1 MGACGSKRLMPLDRQ
16 LHKEVPH
23 GSIERI
29 RALRAQAAD
38 LESTDSLRKT
48 PLMKASAWPGPG
60 MALVLIELGADIN
73 AYRRANPYLRNDYGE
88 TALELARRK
97 GHLYVV
103 WAIERCICLFRGCM
117 REKYGADS
125 FMTNKIWAVVLPCE
139 AQNPTRPLKLEL
151 AIYHAL
157 QNSKPH
163 AVIELWKSQIEE
175 GKLNEEDPS
184 ITIFDKET
192 ESRYEILSADE
203 GDKHM
208 LQRFY
213 DAFHGTAEVVN
224 PVPAQPAEPPI
235 PRSLPATSS
244 LAHSYAELARAKA
257 EGVPNVQ
264 PSASSAYMDDWGR
277 LRSNSLIG
285 RYGRP
290 DAPAPLM
297 ISGHAQVDT
306 KRSSRH
312 NGRGMAGTSYNQK
325 SPDASSGEPVESEA
339 KMTNNGNP
347 WRRCVICLDAA
358 VEGACVPCEH
368 MAFCMPCLKD
378 IKSKNGAC
386 PICRAAINQVIRLYQ
401 V

>member
-1 MGACGSKRLMPLDRQ
+1 
-16 LHKEVPH
+16 
-23 GSIERI
+23 
-29 RALRAQAAD
+29 
-38 LESTDSLRKT
+38 
-48 PLMKASAWPGPG
+48 
-60 MALVLIELGADIN
+60 
-73 AYRRANPYLRNDYGE
+73 
-88 TALELARRK
+88 
-97 GHLYVV
+97 
-103 WAIERCICLFRGCM
+103 
-117 REKYGADS
+117 
-125 FMTNKIWAVVLPCE
+125 
-139 AQNPTRPLKLEL
+139 
-151 AIYHAL
+151 
-157 QNSKPH
+157 
-163 AVIELWKSQIEE
+163 
-175 GKLNEEDPS
+175 
-184 ITIFDKET
+184 
-192 ESRYEILSADE
+192 
-203 GDKHM
+203 
-208 LQRFY
+208 
-213 DAFHGTAEVVN
+213 
-224 PVPAQPAEPPI
+224 
-235 PRSLPATSS
+235 

-368 MAFCMPCLKD
+368 MAFCMPCLKEWGVPYLPRRNQPGYPPLSGLRSRLGKLA
-378 IKSKNGAC
+378 IGTF
-386 PICRAAINQVIRLYQ
+386 PISSDGDVSI
-401 V
+401 

>member
-1 MGACGSKRLMPLDRQ
+1 MPLDRQ

-29 RALRAQAAD
+29 RALRAQGTD
-38 LESTDSLRKT
+38 LEV
-48 PLMKASAWPGPG
+48 SAWPGPG

-73 AYRRANPYLRNDYGE
+73 AYRRESRHATALHDAADSGAETVVELLIIHGANPYLRNDYGE

-97 GHLYVV
+97 GHLYV
-103 WAIERCICLFRGCM
+103 
-117 REKYGADS
+117 
-125 FMTNKIWAVVLPCE
+125 
-139 AQNPTRPLKLEL
+139 
-151 AIYHAL
+151 
-157 QNSKPH
+157 NSKPH

-184 ITIFDKET
+184 IAIFDKET

-213 DAFHGTAEVVN
+213 DAFRGTAEVVN
-224 PVPAQPAEPPI
+224 PVPVQPAEPPI

-264 PSASSAYMDDWGR
+264 PSASSAYMDEWGR
-277 LRSNSLIG
+277 LRSNSLNG

-312 NGRGMAGTSYNQK
+312 NGRGMTGTSYNQK

-347 WRRCVICLDAA
+347 WRRCVTCLDAA
-358 VEGACVPCEH
+358 VEGACVPCGH